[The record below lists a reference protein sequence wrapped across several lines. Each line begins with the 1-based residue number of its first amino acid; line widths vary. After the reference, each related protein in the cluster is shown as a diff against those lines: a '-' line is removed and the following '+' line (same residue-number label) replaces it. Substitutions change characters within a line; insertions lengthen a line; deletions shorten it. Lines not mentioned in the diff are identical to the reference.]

1 MLQASTAGLQDIV
14 VDVQQ
19 AMVYIALTF
28 HPGTICFKSQNT
40 VSHGPHM
47 QEAVTH
53 SGMLTQTVSRR
64 DGGLL

>member
-40 VSHGPHM
+40 VSRGPHM

-53 SGMLTQTVSRR
+53 SGS
-64 DGGLL
+64 